1 MINWD
6 EILDDFAHKCGDGG
20 PDMTNPIH
28 LALLRESLLKSNT
41 DFNDYQFATNEFI
54 GELREDKPGVFMGYT
69 NKNKKRYFPDAGKLA
84 AAIKRKSV
92 TAAPNSGGGAA
103 AGVKPKKK
111 KKKPIKKKKV
121 KNKSLSKGA
130 APVKDFN
137 NDPKFTE
144 TGIPDKDYN
153 ENFKPQTVT
162 KKDGTTVVKDPELQK
177 NSKTPFKFTDADM
190 EHFFGKNTKFPKRYI
205 KALERLMNLSDTPKP
220 TITDVLKDVG
230 AGALNAQ
237 AGEIITMMGATIK
250 DKDLAKE
257 FFEKLRQHASADT
270 TEKPVITK
278 SWIDSAERVRQ
289 GMFARYD
296 EEYPNGWEMSS
307 SAWDVGGEV
316 ESLGLTDYKEN
327 KGFSTDA
334 YFVVGPTGGPGKLD
348 EVSLKKGLA
357 ANLLNTTTGR
367 VLDLIIRGN
376 ASPAELK
383 RYNEITSKP
392 KSKQTAQEK
401 RDLDAIEK
409 TYATKKYGFTDDT
422 NVDKVKEKQQ
432 KKQDD
437 ILDNPDFISHVTTAR
452 NNLSDVQIKEIAA
465 SMSIKKADE
474 AIIIDIIKNDIP
486 ALLKTLK
493 HPVDR
498 EKLFNAIM
506 QLQVDNGIKVP
517 RNKNGSFKFDSRKVG
532 KYVVMMTR
540 MAAMDDPTTETA
552 KGWSNSSDPNAPGL
566 KESSNGHSTAVAKQF
581 LKNSEWRSG
590 LIDSIKEDF
599 PLKALFTNEEKMHLG
614 EFGIDQAV
622 LMEIFKPAK
631 NFEQLKQGLTISD
644 VPPPPGIVYQATIKG
659 KNVTIPIAKMTNR
672 PDGVGYGE
680 NWKLEFSLHPGFKKS
695 VKQANRDL
703 GRT

>member
-1 MINWD
+1 MKNWD
-6 EILDDFAHKCGDGG
+6 KILKDFSHKCKGG
-20 PDMTNPIH
+20 APDFTNSTH
-28 LALLRESLLKSNT
+28 LQFLRESLIKFGWKENAM
-41 DFNDYQFATNEFI
+41 NKFI
-54 GELREDKPGVFMGYT
+54 GNLREDKPGVFMGYT

-103 AGVKPKKK
+103 AGVGVKPKKK

-121 KNKSLSKGA
+121 KNKSLRKGA

-153 ENFKPQTVT
+153 DKFKKRRVKN
-162 KKDGTTVVKDPELQK
+162 KKGKIVVKDPELRK

-205 KALERLMNLSDTPKP
+205 KTLERLMNLSDTPKP

-237 AGEIITMMGATIK
+237 AGEIITMMGATIEDPVK
-250 DKDLAKE
+250 AAA

-334 YFVVGPTGGPGKLD
+334 YFVVGPKGGPGKLD

-383 RYNEITSKP
+383 RYNEITSKD

-409 TYATKKYGFTDDT
+409 TYATKKYGFDENT

-432 KKQDD
+432 KKQND
-437 ILDNPDFISHVTTAR
+437 ILVNPDFITHVTTASD
-452 NNLSDVQIKEIAA
+452 NLSDAQIEEIAD
-465 SMSIKKADE
+465 SMSIKKADK
-474 AIIIDIIKNDIP
+474 AIIIDIIKNDMP
-486 ALLKTLK
+486 DLLKTLK
-493 HPVDR
+493 QPLDR
-498 EKLFNAIM
+498 KKLFNAIM

-517 RNKNGSFKFDSRKVG
+517 RNKNGSFKFDSRKAG

-540 MAAMDDPTTETA
+540 MAAMDDPTTDTA
-552 KGWSNSSDPNAPGL
+552 KGWSNPSDPNAPGL

-599 PLKALFTNEEKMHLG
+599 PLKALFSNEEKMHLG

>member
-1 MINWD
+1 MKNWD
-6 EILDDFAHKCGDGG
+6 KILKDFSHKCKGG
-20 PDMTNPIH
+20 APDFTNSTH
-28 LALLRESLLKSNT
+28 LQFLRESLIKFGWKENAM
-41 DFNDYQFATNEFI
+41 NKFI
-54 GELREDKPGVFMGYT
+54 GNLREDKPGVFMGYT

-103 AGVKPKKK
+103 AGVGVKPKKK

-153 ENFKPQTVT
+153 DKFKKRRVKN
-162 KKDGTTVVKDPELQK
+162 KKGKIVVKDPELRK

-205 KALERLMNLSDTPKP
+205 KTLERLMNLSDTPKP

-334 YFVVGPTGGPGKLD
+334 YFVVGPKGGPGKLD

-383 RYNEITSKP
+383 RYNEITSKD

-409 TYATKKYGFTDDT
+409 TYATKKYGFDENT

-432 KKQDD
+432 KKQND
-437 ILDNPDFISHVTTAR
+437 ILVNPDFITHVTTASD
-452 NNLSDVQIKEIAA
+452 NLSDAQIEEIAD
-465 SMSIKKADE
+465 SMSIKKADK
-474 AIIIDIIKNDIP
+474 AIIIDIIKNDMP
-486 ALLKTLK
+486 DLLKTLK
-493 HPVDR
+493 QPLDR
-498 EKLFNAIM
+498 KKLFNAIM

-517 RNKNGSFKFDSRKVG
+517 RNKNGSFKFDSRKAG

-540 MAAMDDPTTETA
+540 MAAMDDPTTDTA
-552 KGWSNSSDPNAPGL
+552 KGWSNPSDPNAPGL

-599 PLKALFTNEEKMHLG
+599 PLKALFSNEEKMHLG

>member
-1 MINWD
+1 MKNWD
-6 EILDDFAHKCGDGG
+6 KILKDFSHKCKGG
-20 PDMTNPIH
+20 APDFTNSTH
-28 LALLRESLLKSNT
+28 LQFLRESLIKFGWKENAM
-41 DFNDYQFATNEFI
+41 NKFI
-54 GELREDKPGVFMGYT
+54 GNLREDKPGVFMGYT

-103 AGVKPKKK
+103 AGVGVKPKKK

-121 KNKSLSKGA
+121 KNKSLRKGA

-153 ENFKPQTVT
+153 DKFKKRRVKN
-162 KKDGTTVVKDPELQK
+162 KKGKIVVKDPELRK

-334 YFVVGPTGGPGKLD
+334 YFVVGPKGGPGKLD

-383 RYNEITSKP
+383 RYNEITSKD

-409 TYATKKYGFTDDT
+409 TYATKKYGFDENT

-432 KKQDD
+432 KKQND
-437 ILDNPDFISHVTTAR
+437 ILVNPDFITHVTTASD
-452 NNLSDVQIKEIAA
+452 NLSDAQIEEIAD
-465 SMSIKKADE
+465 SMSIKKADK
-474 AIIIDIIKNDIP
+474 AIIIDIIKNDMP
-486 ALLKTLK
+486 DLLKTLK
-493 HPVDR
+493 QPLDR
-498 EKLFNAIM
+498 KKLFNAIM

-517 RNKNGSFKFDSRKVG
+517 RNKNGSFKFDSRKAG

-540 MAAMDDPTTETA
+540 MAAMDDPTTDTA
-552 KGWSNSSDPNAPGL
+552 KGWSNPSDPNAPGL

-599 PLKALFTNEEKMHLG
+599 PLKALFSNEEKMHLG

>member
-1 MINWD
+1 MKNWD
-6 EILDDFAHKCGDGG
+6 KILKDFSHKCKGG
-20 PDMTNPIH
+20 APDFTNSTH
-28 LALLRESLLKSNT
+28 LQFLRESLIKFGWKENAM
-41 DFNDYQFATNEFI
+41 NKFI
-54 GELREDKPGVFMGYT
+54 GNLREDKPGVFMGYT

-103 AGVKPKKK
+103 AGVGVKPKKK

-121 KNKSLSKGA
+121 KNKSLRKGA

-153 ENFKPQTVT
+153 DKFKKRRVKN
-162 KKDGTTVVKDPELQK
+162 KKGKIVVKDPELRK

-237 AGEIITMMGATIK
+237 AGEIITMMGATIEDPVK
-250 DKDLAKE
+250 AAA

-334 YFVVGPTGGPGKLD
+334 YFVVGPKGGPGKLD

-383 RYNEITSKP
+383 RYNEITSKD

-409 TYATKKYGFTDDT
+409 TYATKKYGFDENT

-432 KKQDD
+432 KKQND
-437 ILDNPDFISHVTTAR
+437 ILVNPDFITHVTTASD
-452 NNLSDVQIKEIAA
+452 NLSDAQIEEIAD
-465 SMSIKKADE
+465 SMSIKKADK
-474 AIIIDIIKNDIP
+474 AIIIDIIKNDMP
-486 ALLKTLK
+486 DLLKTLK
-493 HPVDR
+493 QPLDR
-498 EKLFNAIM
+498 KKLFNAIM

-517 RNKNGSFKFDSRKVG
+517 RNKNGSFKFDSRKAG

-540 MAAMDDPTTETA
+540 MAAMDDPTTDTA
-552 KGWSNSSDPNAPGL
+552 KGWSNPSDPNAPGL

-599 PLKALFTNEEKMHLG
+599 PLKALFSNEEKMHLG

>member
-1 MINWD
+1 MNDWD
-6 EILDDFAHKCGDGG
+6 KILDDFARKCKGG
-20 PDMTNPIH
+20 APDMTNPRH
-28 LALLRESLLKSNT
+28 LALLRESLIKFGWKEN
-41 DFNDYQFATNEFI
+41 ATNEFI
-54 GELREDKPGVFMGYT
+54 GILREADEKKVPNINPKTKEKYPMVTKRT
-69 NKNKKRYFPDAGKLA
+69 NDLYLNKQNDSGEDEVNGKL
-84 AAIKRKSV
+84 KTKQKDKK
-92 TAAPNSGGGAA
+92 GKKG
-103 AGVKPKKK
+103 KKK
-111 KKKPIKKKKV
+111 EKD
-121 KNKSLSKGA
+121 KSLRKGA

-137 NDPKFTE
+137 TDPKFTE

-153 ENFKPQTVT
+153 KKFKGD
-162 KKDGTTVVKDPELQK
+162 KPELKK
-177 NSKTPFKFTDADM
+177 NSTTPFEFTDDDVKY
-190 EHFFGKNTKFPKRYI
+190 FFGENTKFPKRYI
-205 KALERLMNLSDTPKP
+205 KTLERLMNLSDTPKP

-278 SWIDSAERVRQ
+278 SWVDSAERVRQ

-334 YFVVGPTGGPGKLD
+334 YFVVGPTDGPGKLD

-367 VLDLIIRGN
+367 VLDLIIRGH
-376 ASPAELK
+376 ATPEELEK
-383 RYNEITSKP
+383 YNELTSKP
-392 KSKQTAQEK
+392 KSKLTAQEK

-409 TYATKKYGFTDDT
+409 TYATEENGFTETTD
-422 NVDKVKEKQQ
+422 VDRVRKKQQ
-432 KKQDD
+432 DKQDD
-437 ILDNPDFISHVTTAR
+437 ILGNDKFVDEVTQASNDIT
-452 NNLSDVQIKEIAA
+452 DDEIEKIAA
-465 SMSIKKADE
+465 SMSISNTDK

-486 ALLKTLK
+486 ELLKTLK
-493 HPVDR
+493 QPLDR
-498 EKLFNAIM
+498 EELFDAVM
-506 QLQVDNGIKVP
+506 RLQEAKGIKVP
-517 RNKNGSFKFDSRKVG
+517 KNKDGSFKFKSRKAG
-532 KYVVMMTR
+532 KYVVLMTR
-540 MAAMDDPTTETA
+540 MAAMANPTSETA
-552 KGWSNSSDPNAPGL
+552 KGWSNPNDPNAPGL
-566 KESSNGHSTAVAKQF
+566 KESSNGHSAAVRDQF
-581 LKNSEWRSG
+581 LSDPKWRSG

-622 LMEIFKPAK
+622 LTEVFRPAT
-631 NFEQLKQGLTISD
+631 NFEELKQGLTVSD
-644 VPPPPGIVYQATIKG
+644 IPPPPGIIYQATIKG
-659 KNVTIPIAKMTNR
+659 KKVGDPIPIAKMTNR

-680 NWKLEFSLHPGFKKS
+680 NWKLEFSLHPEFKKS

-703 GRT
+703 GRA